1 MDTTILGIVN
11 NTMYLAPF
19 YGGDNDHSFIIS
31 EYQKRDLIE
40 RGGVKEYPSYD
51 HIEAILHGMTYEEY
65 LEMCASQKEYA
76 KKREI
81 EDSLKSKHIP
91 EDDGLPF

>member
-40 RGGVKEYPSYD
+40 RGVEEYPSYNY
-51 HIEAILHGMTYEEY
+51 IEAKLHGITYEEY